1 MRRPS
6 LAGLTATERRTGSQL
21 GYRRRADKNHGDIA
35 QAFRDSGVSVL
46 DLRLVGGGCPD
57 LLVADGM
64 SALVE
69 IKTEEG
75 ELNGRQLKFNEGW
88 KGARFTVRDLQ
99 GVETVVKYIRSFK

>member
-1 MRRPS
+1 M
-6 LAGLTATERRTGSQL
+6 
-21 GYRRRADKNHGDIA
+21 
-35 QAFRDSGVSVL
+35 
-46 DLRLVGGGCPD
+46 
-57 LLVADGM
+57 LVADGM